1 MSDEIPPVR
10 PEEGMAAMRATTSF
24 RCFSDSCSISNICMV
39 QARVIQLVYGLE
51 SCSYARKDQIHTASS
66 CLVPQFEN
74 RCGDSY
80 LSASNVDTLHGNSL
94 IF

>member
-39 QARVIQLVYGLE
+39 QAPMYGVIQLVY
-51 SCSYARKDQIHTASS
+51 SCTMD
-66 CLVPQFEN
+66 
-74 RCGDSY
+74 G
-80 LSASNVDTLHGNSL
+80 
-94 IF
+94 